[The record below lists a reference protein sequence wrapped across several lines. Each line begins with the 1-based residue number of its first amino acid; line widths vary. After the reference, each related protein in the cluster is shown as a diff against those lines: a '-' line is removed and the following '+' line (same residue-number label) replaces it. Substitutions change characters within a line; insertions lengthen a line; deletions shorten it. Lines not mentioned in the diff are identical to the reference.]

1 MTYYLYLGKISIAHH
16 IKKGE
21 EMLKAVKVRLYPN
34 NEQKQL
40 ISSQIGGAR
49 YVYNRAL
56 ALRKYAYSKFG
67 IKIGKF
73 ALINHIT
80 KLKKREKTSWLKEI
94 DSQAIQQSIANMDR
108 AYQHFFKGGGY
119 PKFKSRH
126 YSRQSFQYPQ
136 RVKIEGNRVYLPKIG
151 WVKCKGLR
159 KEFTGKIKTVTVSHE
174 AYQYH
179 ASILVDMPEHEV
191 VASHNSKSVGLD
203 VGVSLVVADSN
214 GKKVKPLELTRELY
228 KLRKKAKQLSRK
240 KKNSNNRAKA
250 KAKIAKQNLRIANMR
265 KDFLHKL
272 SRSYSENQTVVVE
285 DLKIKNMTKSAKGT
299 TETPGRQVK
308 QKQGLNRVITQQ
320 SWGLFFELLEYKLQE
335 RGGELIK
342 VDPKHTSQACNECGH
357 ISKENRK
364 SQAKFVCTACG
375 HSVNADTNAAKN
387 ILVRGIH
394 GNNASHQIA
403 V

>member
-1 MTYYLYLGKISIAHH
+1 
-16 IKKGE
+16 
-21 EMLKAVKVRLYPN
+21 MLKAVKVRLYPN
-34 NEQKQL
+34 KEQQQI

-67 IKIGKF
+67 IRIGKF

-80 KLKKREKTSWLKEI
+80 KLKKREKTSWLKEM
-94 DSQAIQQSIANMDR
+94 DSQALQQSISNMDK

-126 YSRQSFQYPQ
+126 HSRQSYQYPQ
-136 RVKIEGNRVYLPKIG
+136 RVKIEGNKVFLPKVG

-159 KEFTGKIKTVTVSHE
+159 KEFVGKIKTVTVSFE

-179 ASILVDMPEHEV
+179 ASILIDIEDQNIIPDTNGKFV
-191 VASHNSKSVGLD
+191 SID

-214 GKKVKPLELTRELY
+214 GRREEPLDLVRELS
-228 KLRKKAKQLSRK
+228 KLRIKAQQLSRK
-240 KKNSNNRAKA
+240 KKGSNNRAKA

-272 SRSYSENQTVVVE
+272 SRSYSENQTVIVE
-285 DLKIKNMTKSAKGT
+285 DLKIKNMTSKTKGT
-299 TETPGRQVK
+299 VEKPSKNAKAKR
-308 QKQGLNRVITQQ
+308 GLNRVITQQ

-335 RGGELIK
+335 KGGQLIK
-342 VDPKHTSQACNECGH
+342 VDPKYTSQECNECH
-357 ISKENRK
+357 HVSKENRQ
-364 SQAKFVCTACG
+364 SQSKFVCTSCG
-375 HSVNADTNAAKN
+375 HSANADINASKN
-387 ILVRGIH
+387 ILDRGIH
-394 GNNASHQIA
+394 GNNASLKIA

>member
-1 MTYYLYLGKISIAHH
+1 
-16 IKKGE
+16 
-21 EMLKAVKVRLYPN
+21 MLKAQKVRLYPN
-34 NEQKQL
+34 KEQQQI

-56 ALRKYAYSKFG
+56 ALRKFAYEKFN
-67 IKIGKF
+67 IKVGKF

-126 YSRQSFQYPQ
+126 HSRQSYQYPQ
-136 RVKIEGNRVYLPKIG
+136 RVKIEGNKVFLPKVG

-159 KEFTGKIKTVTVSHE
+159 KEFVGKIKTVTVSYE

-179 ASILVDMPEHEV
+179 ASILVDMEEQETIIN
-191 VASHNSKSVGLD
+191 HNSKSVGID

-214 GKKVKPLELTRELY
+214 GNKVKPLDLMRELK
-228 KLRKKAKQLSRK
+228 KLRIKAQQLSRK
-240 KKNSNNRAKA
+240 KKGSNNRAKA

-272 SRSYSENQTVVVE
+272 SKQYSKNQTVVVE
-285 DLKIKNMTKSAKGT
+285 DLKIKNMTSKTKGTVEKPSKNASAK
-299 TETPGRQVK
+299 R
-308 QKQGLNRVITQQ
+308 GLNRVITQQ
-320 SWGLFFELLEYKLQE
+320 SWGLFFELLEYKLIE
-335 RGGELIK
+335 KGGQLIK
-342 VDPKHTSQACNECGH
+342 VDPRYTSQTCNECGH

-364 SQAKFVCTACG
+364 SQKKFVCTACG
-375 HSVNADTNAAKN
+375 HIANADINASKN
-387 ILVRGIH
+387 ILARGIH
-394 GNNASHQIA
+394 GNNASLKIA

>member
-1 MTYYLYLGKISIAHH
+1 
-16 IKKGE
+16 
-21 EMLKAVKVRLYPN
+21 MLKAQKVRLYPN
-34 NEQKQL
+34 KEQQQI

-56 ALRKYAYSKFG
+56 ALRKFAYSKFG
-67 IKIGKF
+67 LKIGKF

-80 KLKKREKTSWLKEI
+80 KLKKREKTSWLKAI
-94 DSQAIQQSIANMDR
+94 DSQAIQQSIANMDK

-126 YSRQSFQYPQ
+126 HSRQSYQYPQ
-136 RVKIEGNRVYLPKIG
+136 RVKIEGNKVFLPKVG

-159 KEFTGKIKTVTVSHE
+159 KEFVGKIKTVTVSYE

-179 ASILVDMPEHEV
+179 ASILVDIEEKEIV
-191 VASHNSKSVGLD
+191 VNHNSKSVGID

-214 GKKVKPLELTRELY
+214 GNKVKALDLMRELK
-228 KLRKKAKQLSRK
+228 KLRTKAQQLSRK
-240 KKNSNNRAKA
+240 KKGSNNRAKA

-272 SRSYSENQTVVVE
+272 SLQYSENQTVVVE
-285 DLKIKNMTKSAKGT
+285 DLKIKNMTSKTKGTVAKPSKNASAK
-299 TETPGRQVK
+299 R
-308 QKQGLNRVITQQ
+308 GLNRVITQQ
-320 SWGLFFELLEYKLQE
+320 SWGLFFELLEYKLSQ

-342 VDPKHTSQACNECGH
+342 VDPKYTSQTCNECGH

-364 SQAKFVCTACG
+364 SQEKFVCTACG
-375 HSVNADTNAAKN
+375 HSANADINASKN
-387 ILVRGIH
+387 ILARGIH
-394 GNNASHQIA
+394 GNNALLKIA

>member
-1 MTYYLYLGKISIAHH
+1 
-16 IKKGE
+16 
-21 EMLKAVKVRLYPN
+21 MLKAQKVRLYPN
-34 NEQKQL
+34 KEQQQI

-56 ALRKYAYSKFG
+56 ALRKFAYSKFG
-67 IKIGKF
+67 LKIGKF

-94 DSQAIQQSIANMDR
+94 DSQAIQQSIANMDK

-126 YSRQSFQYPQ
+126 HSRQSYQYPQ
-136 RVKIEGNRVYLPKIG
+136 RVKIEGNKVFLPKVG

-159 KEFTGKIKTVTVSHE
+159 KEFVGKIKTVTVSYE

-179 ASILVDMPEHEV
+179 ASILIDIAEQEV
-191 VASHNSKSVGLD
+191 TNNHNSKSIGID

-214 GKKVKPLELTRELY
+214 GRKVKPLDLVRELS
-228 KLRKKAKQLSRK
+228 KLRTKAQQLSRK
-240 KKNSNNRAKA
+240 KKGSNNRAKA

-272 SRSYSENQTVVVE
+272 SKQYSENQTVVVE
-285 DLKIKNMTKSAKGT
+285 DLKIKNMTSKTKGTVEKPSKNASAK
-299 TETPGRQVK
+299 R
-308 QKQGLNRVITQQ
+308 GLNRVITQQ
-320 SWGLFFELLEYKLQE
+320 SWGLFFELLEYKLSQ
-335 RGGELIK
+335 RGGQLIK
-342 VDPKHTSQACNECGH
+342 VDPRYTSQTCNECGH

-364 SQAKFVCTACG
+364 SQDKFVCTACG
-375 HSVNADTNAAKN
+375 HIANADVNASKN
-387 ILVRGIH
+387 ILARGIH
-394 GNNASHQIA
+394 GNNASLKIA

>member
-1 MTYYLYLGKISIAHH
+1 
-16 IKKGE
+16 
-21 EMLKAVKVRLYPN
+21 MLKAQKVRLYPN
-34 NEQKQL
+34 KEQQQI

-56 ALRKYAYSKFG
+56 ALRKFAYSKFG
-67 IKIGKF
+67 LKIGKF

-94 DSQAIQQSIANMDR
+94 DSQAIQQSIANMDK
-108 AYQHFFKGGGY
+108 AYQHFFKGAGY

-126 YSRQSFQYPQ
+126 HSRQSYQYPQ
-136 RVKIEGNRVYLPKIG
+136 RVKIEGNKVFLPKVG

-159 KEFTGKIKTVTVSHE
+159 KEFVGKIKTVTVSYE

-179 ASILVDMPEHEV
+179 ASILVDIEEKEIIIN
-191 VASHNSKSVGLD
+191 HNSKAVGID

-214 GKKVKPLELTRELY
+214 GNKVKPLDLMRELK
-228 KLRKKAKQLSRK
+228 KLRTKAQQLSRK
-240 KKNSNNRAKA
+240 KKGSNNRAKA

-272 SRSYSENQTVVVE
+272 SLQYSENQTVVVE
-285 DLKIKNMTKSAKGT
+285 DLKIKNMTKATKGTVEKPSKNASAK
-299 TETPGRQVK
+299 R
-308 QKQGLNRVITQQ
+308 GLNRIITQQ
-320 SWGLFFELLEYKLQE
+320 SWGLFFELLEYKLKE
-335 RGGELIK
+335 KGGQLIK
-342 VDPKHTSQACNECGH
+342 VDPKYTSQTCNECGY

-364 SQAKFVCTACG
+364 SQEKFVCTACG
-375 HSVNADTNAAKN
+375 HTANADINASKN
-387 ILVRGIH
+387 ILDRGIH
-394 GNNASHQIA
+394 GNNASLKIA

>member
-1 MTYYLYLGKISIAHH
+1 
-16 IKKGE
+16 
-21 EMLKAVKVRLYPN
+21 MLKAQKVRLYPN
-34 NEQKQL
+34 KAQQQI

-56 ALRKYAYSKFG
+56 ALRKYAYTKFG
-67 IKIGKF
+67 IKVGKF

-94 DSQAIQQSIANMDR
+94 DSQAIQQSIANMDK

-126 YSRQSFQYPQ
+126 NSRQSYQYPQ
-136 RVKIEGNRVYLPKIG
+136 RVKIEGNKVFLPKVG

-159 KEFTGKIKTVTVSHE
+159 KELVGKIKTVTVSYE

-179 ASILVDMPEHEV
+179 ASILVDMEDVDIKH
-191 VASHNSKSVGLD
+191 SHNNKAVGLD
-203 VGVSLVVADSN
+203 VGVALVVADSN
-214 GKKVKPLELTRELY
+214 GRKVKPLDLVKELS
-228 KLRKKAKQLSRK
+228 KLRTKAQQLSRK

-250 KAKIAKQNLRIANMR
+250 KAKLAKQNLRIANMR

-272 SRSYSENQTVVVE
+272 SKQYSENQTVVVE
-285 DLKIKNMTKSAKGT
+285 DLKIKNMTKATKGTVEKPSKNASAK
-299 TETPGRQVK
+299 R
-308 QKQGLNRVITQQ
+308 GLNRVITQQ
-320 SWGLFFELLEYKLQE
+320 SWGLFFELLEYKLSQ
-335 RGGELIK
+335 RGGQLIK
-342 VDPKHTSQACNECGH
+342 VDPKYTSQTCNECGH

-364 SQAKFVCTACG
+364 SQDKFVCTACG
-375 HSVNADTNAAKN
+375 HTANADINASKN
-387 ILVRGIH
+387 IRDRGIH
-394 GNNASHQIA
+394 GSNASLKIA